1 MGNNVIIP
9 PSELEYIVNNMTNL
23 IKDPFALRKTFDK
36 VFIGEN
42 NLTYKQK
49 CGVSQSFVKTII
61 DLIKAE
67 KQNKKYL
74 SDLLAEIG
82 YNLPYTITKTWT
94 LQDIP
99 KFSQLEKIR
108 KYVEDVIKIIPLN
121 DNTIVFPSTLN
132 KMNYLV
138 LNNLEK
144 AMYVLT
150 ANIKSIKTAYKYSG
164 EIYSGEE

>member
-1 MGNNVIIP
+1 MNR
-9 PSELEYIVNNMTNL
+9 LEAN
-23 IKDPFALRKTFDK
+23 A
-36 VFIGEN
+36 
-42 NLTYKQK
+42 
-49 CGVSQSFVKTII
+49 
-61 DLIKAE
+61 
-67 KQNKKYL
+67 KYL
-74 SDLLAEIG
+74 SDLLTEIG

-108 KYVEDVIKIIPLN
+108 KYVEDIIKIIPLN
-121 DNTIVFPSTLN
+121 NNTIVFPSTLN
-132 KMNYLV
+132 KMNYVV

-150 ANIKSIKTAYKYSG
+150 ANVKSIKTAYKYSG

>member
-1 MGNNVIIP
+1 MKYSTFKYGQAKYGTENHTWIYDRNSLDIQNRTRKAFFNY
-9 PSELEYIVNNMTNL
+9 SDMNRLETN
-23 IKDPFALRKTFDK
+23 A
-36 VFIGEN
+36 
-42 NLTYKQK
+42 
-49 CGVSQSFVKTII
+49 
-61 DLIKAE
+61 
-67 KQNKKYL
+67 KYL

-82 YNLPYTITKTWT
+82 YSLPYTITKTWT

-99 KFSQLEKIR
+99 KFSELEKIR
-108 KYVEDVIKIIPLN
+108 KYIADVIEIIPLN
-121 DNTIVFPSTLN
+121 DNTIVFPNTLN
-132 KMNYLV
+132 KMDYVV

>member
-74 SDLLAEIG
+74 SDLLVSIQTQYGDVANGNILYHFEPKNKKDILTLLSIPEVKEMIRQNQQENLSLSFSDRLPSVLYPINKYDKNFMKKYQTNKIAE
-82 YNLPYTITKTWT
+82 
-94 LQDIP
+94 
-99 KFSQLEKIR
+99 FSHYENQEK
-108 KYVEDVIKIIPLN
+108 
-121 DNTIVFPSTLN
+121 
-132 KMNYLV
+132 
-138 LNNLEK
+138 
-144 AMYVLT
+144 
-150 ANIKSIKTAYKYSG
+150 
-164 EIYSGEE
+164 

>member
-1 MGNNVIIP
+1 MKYSTFKYGQAKYGTESHIWIYDRNSLDIQNRTKKAFFNY
-9 PSELEYIVNNMTNL
+9 SDMNRLETN
-23 IKDPFALRKTFDK
+23 A
-36 VFIGEN
+36 
-42 NLTYKQK
+42 
-49 CGVSQSFVKTII
+49 
-61 DLIKAE
+61 
-67 KQNKKYL
+67 KYL

-82 YNLPYTITKTWT
+82 YSLTYTVTKTWT

-99 KFSQLEKIR
+99 KFSELEKIR
-108 KYVEDVIKIIPLN
+108 KYVEDVIEIIPLN

-132 KMNYLV
+132 KMDYVV

-164 EIYSGEE
+164 AIYSGEE

>member
-1 MGNNVIIP
+1 MKYSKFKYGQAKYGTGNHTWIYDRNSLDIQNRTKKAFFNY
-9 PSELEYIVNNMTNL
+9 SDMNRLETN
-23 IKDPFALRKTFDK
+23 A
-36 VFIGEN
+36 
-42 NLTYKQK
+42 
-49 CGVSQSFVKTII
+49 
-61 DLIKAE
+61 
-67 KQNKKYL
+67 KYL

-82 YNLPYTITKTWT
+82 YSLPYTVTKTWT

-99 KFSQLEKIR
+99 KFSELEKIR
-108 KYVEDVIKIIPLN
+108 KYIADVIEIIPLN
-121 DNTIVFPSTLN
+121 DNTIVFPNTLN
-132 KMNYLV
+132 KMDYVV